1 MIFMTI
7 LKVIFTLL
15 LCVPLVYI
23 IIYFLFQL
31 IDEVVRQNKDEQ
43 AGAESRA
50 VRRSGRR
57 RQR

>member
-23 IIYFLFQL
+23 IIYFLFRL
-31 IDEVVRQNKDEQ
+31 IDEVVKQNKDEQ
-43 AGAESRA
+43 AGADSGA
-50 VRRSGRR
+50 ARRSGRR